1 VPFETKQTD
10 LASGVVVLAVSG
22 SMTMGGEL
30 QRFEW
35 QVERLIKE
43 NKNRLVLEGSQLTYL
58 DSAGIGVLVK
68 CSGLAKA
75 AGGRLHLAAPTERV
89 MNTLKM
95 VSLDTLLAIDASLD
109 AAVAALG

>member
-1 VPFETKQTD
+1 MPFETKETD

-43 NKNRLVLEGSQLTYL
+43 NKNRLVLEASQLTYL

-68 CSGLAKA
+68 ISGLAKG
-75 AGGRLHLAAPTERV
+75 AGGRGASVLRRYRGGVSPVCADRV
-89 MNTLKM
+89 
-95 VSLDTLLAIDASLD
+95 SA
-109 AAVAALG
+109 GGR